1 MFSGRK
7 TMLTVY
13 SSLKTTSAKPH
24 NNLLIVNLASDIQD
38 VCRHTNIETWLK
50 PPDSGSYRPRQLPV
64 IIFECISQIKEKLN
78 KKFMPWN

>member
-24 NNLLIVNLASDIQD
+24 NNLLMFNLVSDIQ
-38 VCRHTNIETWLK
+38 VCGHTNIETWLK
-50 PPDSGSYRPRQLPV
+50 PPDCGSYRPRQL
-64 IIFECISQIKEKLN
+64 ISFECISQIKEKLN

>member
-13 SSLKTTSAKPH
+13 SSLKATSAKPH
-24 NNLLIVNLASDIQD
+24 NNLLIVNLASDIQ
-38 VCRHTNIETWLK
+38 VCGHTNIETWLK